1 MPRQISQDREA
12 STTRCCTPALP
23 VLLDFLS
30 GFFSPTMTY
39 GGRFKSLLEVV
50 NHCDESASTRPVNT
64 PKFLTRASFPLPEK
78 DLKTYTARVNSVYH
92 FKVGRDATTLGFVLP
107 EVACKLA
114 RCAGWETNDKTTPKT
129 LTLSGGNDHG
139 SRSEIIK
146 TAMAHFKNKR
156 TFGVL
161 EKWRGELKP
170 CYGPTGTILF
180 SIERAAFPLL
190 GIVAYGVMLVAYTRD
205 NQGGVKGLWVQR
217 RSREARTHAGLL
229 DGTAAGGVPIHKK
242 PFTTMVSEAEE
253 EASFSRELVGR
264 SAKACGTLSYFHTR
278 RKEMGGEVGLLQPGV
293 HFLYDM
299 EVPEDVQPRSNDT
312 NVEGFELMAP
322 GRLKREILAG
332 NVKPWFALAV
342 IDFFVRHGIIHE
354 ENERDFIEISMRLHR
369 HLEFP
374 VFGVSFLIDHLH

>member
-1 MPRQISQDREA
+1 
-12 STTRCCTPALP
+12 
-23 VLLDFLS
+23 
-30 GFFSPTMTY
+30 MTQTHQF
-39 GGRFKSLLEVV
+39 RSLLEVV
-50 NHCDESASTRPVNT
+50 NHCDD
-64 PKFLTRASFPLPEK
+64 FPLPGK
-78 DLKTYTARVNSVYH
+78 DLKAYTARVNSLYH
-92 FKVGRDATTLGFVLP
+92 FRVGGDATTLGFVLP
-107 EVACKLA
+107 EVASKLA
-114 RCAGWETNDKTTPKT
+114 RCAGWDANDKTTPRT
-129 LTLSGGNDHG
+129 LTLSGGHDHA

-146 TAMAHFKNKR
+146 KTMTYFKNKR

-170 CYGPTGTILF
+170 CYGSRGTVLF
-180 SIERAAFPLL
+180 SIERSAFPLL
-190 GIVAYGVMLVAYTRD
+190 GIVAYGVMLVAYTR
-205 NQGGVKGLWVQR
+205 NERGGVKGLWVQR

-242 PFTTMVSEAEE
+242 PLTTLINEAEE
-253 EASFSRELVGR
+253 EASFSRDLVGR
-264 SAKACGTLSYFHTR
+264 RAKACGTLSYFHTR

-299 EVPEDVQPRSNDT
+299 EVPEDVEPRSNDT
-312 NVEGFELMAP
+312 NVEGFELMDP
-322 GRLKREILAG
+322 DRLRWEILAG

-374 VFGVSFLIDHLH
+374 VFGVSFLINLLN